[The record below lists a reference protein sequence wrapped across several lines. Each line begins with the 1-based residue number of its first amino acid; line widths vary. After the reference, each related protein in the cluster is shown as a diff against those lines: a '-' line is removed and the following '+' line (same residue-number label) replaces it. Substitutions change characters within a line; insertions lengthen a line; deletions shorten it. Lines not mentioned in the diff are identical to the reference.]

1 MEKFSDFIS
10 EQDNNKP
17 YNLIIIS
24 HDGIDDVNET
34 GPLVHRTAQKMGIK
48 SYLSE
53 TMGAY
58 MEDTKEGK
66 LFYSYPV
73 YDKGKADA

>member
-34 GPLVHRTAQKMGIK
+34 GPLIYKTAQKMGIK
-48 SYLSE
+48 SYLAE
-53 TMGAY
+53 TMGSF
-58 MEDTKEGK
+58 MENIKGGK
-66 LFYSYPV
+66 IFGS
-73 YDKGKADA
+73 GNIFSFNS